1 MDMALYRLVQR
12 WSGELDGVFT
22 LPDLRVVLGDRT
34 EAAMYKRI
42 AALLRE
48 GVLLKVKPG
57 LYATPEADLAVIS
70 SRIDPEAYI
79 STGTILARAAVI
91 GSVPVG
97 RVQAVKRG
105 RPRTYHCKLGT
116 IEHFSISPRLYF
128 GFESADGMLQ
138 ATVEK
143 AFLDVCYYTYRG
155 QRFSFDP
162 ATDVSLVDLDRQRI
176 EHYLA
181 FYDPR
186 FMRYFE
192 RIWGSRW

>member
-1 MDMALYRLVQR
+1 MDMTLYRLIQH
-12 WSGELDGVFT
+12 WAGELDGVFT

-34 EAAMYKRI
+34 EAAMYKRV

-48 GVLLKVKPG
+48 GVLLKVKAG
-57 LYATPEADLAVIS
+57 LYAIPEADLAVVS

-79 STGTILARAAVI
+79 STGTILARAALI

-105 RPRTYHCKLGT
+105 RPRTYCCKLGT
-116 IEHFSISPRLYF
+116 IEHLSISPRLYF
-128 GFESADGMLQ
+128 GFESADGVRR

-155 QRFSFDP
+155 QPFSFDP
-162 ATDVSLVDLDRQRI
+162 ATDVSVADLDRQRI
-176 EHYLA
+176 DQYLA
-181 FYDPR
+181 CYDAR
-186 FMRYFE
+186 FVRYFA
-192 RIWGSRW
+192 RIWGDRW

>member
-1 MDMALYRLVQR
+1 MDMVLYRLVQR

-57 LYATPEADLAVIS
+57 LYATPEADLAVVS
-70 SRIDPEAYI
+70 SRIDPDAYV

-176 EHYLA
+176 EQYLA
-181 FYDPR
+181 LYDPR
-186 FMRYFE
+186 FIRYFE
-192 RIWGSRW
+192 RTWGGRW